1 MVSTAFEELLLFLNR
16 QPLFSEYQK
25 NIHFKSNYSLHYEI
39 SLDHHQYSSDGNIL
53 KLPNKCTKERT
64 SSSMSIVI
72 DSYFMPKFDQLY
84 ESSMSKFLHKS
95 KKDKKGTENK
105 TIDCTDEI

>member
-1 MVSTAFEELLLFLNR
+1 
-16 QPLFSEYQK
+16 
-25 NIHFKSNYSLHYEI
+25 
-39 SLDHHQYSSDGNIL
+39 
-53 KLPNKCTKERT
+53 
-64 SSSMSIVI
+64 MSIVI